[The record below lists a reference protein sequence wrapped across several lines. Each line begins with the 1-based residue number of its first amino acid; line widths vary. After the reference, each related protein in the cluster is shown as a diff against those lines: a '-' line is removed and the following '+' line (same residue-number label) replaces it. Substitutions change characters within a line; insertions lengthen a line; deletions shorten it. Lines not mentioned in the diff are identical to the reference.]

1 MGTGQ
6 AEEKVRAQAQEAGF
20 RKVMPVHPR
29 ALYHDTIDG
38 LRLQI
43 HPPSSLRD
51 IGGIITQVDFDDL
64 TEKIPQHPEAIESLR
79 SLYERLSDLQYI
91 TDYRKW
97 LRTEDPES
105 RKLLISPLSKYFE

>member
-6 AEEKVRAQAQEAGF
+6 AEEVVRAQAQGVGF
-20 RKVMPVHPR
+20 TKVVPVHPR
-29 ALYHDTIDG
+29 ALYHKTIDG

-43 HPPSSLRD
+43 HPPSSFSD
-51 IGGIITQVDFDDL
+51 IGGMITQVDFDDL

-79 SLYERLSDLQYI
+79 ALYERLPDLQYI

-97 LRTEDPES
+97 LRTEDPAS
-105 RKLLISPLSKYFE
+105 RKLLISPLSEYFE